1 MKKNLLTLGIASLS
15 LVASL
20 TGCGGV
26 SDLISSE
33 TTSQGTTESETTSE
47 LAENEYDGSA
57 VTIKFYH
64 TMSATTLQPTLEKY
78 IAKFNETFP
87 NITVSHEQIGNYD
100 GVRDQIKT
108 EIAVGS
114 QPNVA
119 YCYPDHVALY
129 NKAKAVQTLDTFIND
144 TGTYTTT
151 NAAGEQI
158 EYKIGLTQE
167 EQDAFIQGYWDEG
180 KSYGDNLMYTL
191 PFSKSTE
198 VLYYNKTFFTEHNLT
213 VPTTW
218 DEMWDVCAKIKEID
232 PKCIPLGYDSA
243 ANWFITMTQQL
254 NSGYTS
260 ATKVNGTNFLFDN
273 ETNRA
278 FVADLKTQYDKG
290 YFTTQGLLGGYT
302 SSLFV
307 EGASSD
313 DTKVR
318 SYMSIGSSA
327 GATHQR
333 PTKTDEGTYPFDVG
347 IASIPQAD
355 KTNPKVIS
363 QGPDVVV
370 FKSKNKQQTI
380 ASWLFI
386 KYLTTSVEFQAEF
399 GLTSGY
405 VPVLKTVAENETYQ
419 AALAKADGG
428 DNIAALSQ
436 KVCMEQESAYFTSPA
451 FVGSSTARDQVG
463 ALLEAV
469 ISGSKTIDT
478 AFADALAECEYSI

>member
-1 MKKNLLTLGIASLS
+1 MKKNLLTMGIAALT

-26 SDLISSE
+26 AELISSD
-33 TTSQGTTESETTSE
+33 TQSTGGNETTSE

-57 VTIKFYH
+57 VTVKFYH

-87 NITVSHEQIGNYD
+87 NIKISHEQIGNYD
-100 GVRDQIKT
+100 DVRDKIKT

-114 QPNVA
+114 QPNTA

-129 NKAKAVQTLDTFIND
+129 NKAKAVQTLDDFIND

-151 NAAGEQI
+151 NAAGEEV
-158 EYKIGLTQE
+158 EYTVGLTEE
-167 EQDAFIQGYWDEG
+167 EQNSFIQGYWDEG
-180 KSYGDNLMYTL
+180 KAYGDDLMYTL

-198 VLYYNKTFFTEHNLT
+198 VLYYNKTFFEANNLT

-218 DEMWDVCAKIKEID
+218 DEMWEVCAKIKEID
-232 PKCIPLGYDSA
+232 PKCTPLGYDSA

-254 NSGYTS
+254 GSGYTS

-273 ETNRA
+273 EANRA
-278 FVADLKTQYDKG
+278 FITELKEQYDKG
-290 YFTTQGLLGGYT
+290 YFTTQGLLGAYT
-302 SSLFV
+302 SSIFV
-307 EGASSD
+307 EGASND
-313 DTKVR
+313 DTKGR

-333 PTKTDEGTYPFDVG
+333 PTKTDEGEYPFEVG

-355 KTNPKVIS
+355 ASNPKVIS
-363 QGPDVVV
+363 QGPDVVI
-370 FKSKNKQQTI
+370 FKNSNKQQTI
-380 ASWLFI
+380 ASWLFM

-405 VPVLKTVAENETYQ
+405 VPVLKTVLENETYQ
-419 AALAKADGG
+419 AALAKADGY

-436 KVCMEQESAYFTSPA
+436 KVCMEQEEAYFTSPA

-469 ISGSKTIDT
+469 VSGSKTIDQ
-478 AFADALAECEYSI
+478 AFSDALAECEYSI